1 MTQPAPGVNTGV
13 LRDREGRVQHQ
24 ALARTPTGV
33 EYRSIGLAGPCPGC
47 GRRLCY
53 GAPAHHLKIAPGYA
67 HINVG
72 DLVYCPWCKACH
84 VIGNDLGLTRV
95 ETPTDPTVARALSA
109 CIGRCKVEYPGLFAK
124 PKPAPP
130 PPASSPAQAFSG
142 VGTRRPTT
150 TNRPTRDSERR
161 DIA

>member
-1 MTQPAPGVNTGV
+1 MTQPAPGVSTGV
-13 LRDREGRVQHQ
+13 QRDRDGRVQHQ
-24 ALARTPTGV
+24 ALGRTPTGV

-47 GRRLCY
+47 RRRLCY

-95 ETPTDPTVARALSA
+95 KTPTDPTVARALSA

-150 TNRPTRDSERR
+150 TNHPTRDSERR

>member
-1 MTQPAPGVNTGV
+1 MTQPAPGVSTGV
-13 LRDREGRVQHQ
+13 QRDREGRVQHQ
-24 ALARTPTGV
+24 ALARTPSGV

-72 DLVYCPWCKACH
+72 DLVYCPWCKACA
-84 VIGNDLGLTRV
+84 VIGDDLGLARV
-95 ETPTDPTVARALSA
+95 ETPTDQTVARALSA

-124 PKPAPP
+124 PRPAPP

>member
-1 MTQPAPGVNTGV
+1 MTQPAPGVSTGV
-13 LRDREGRVQHQ
+13 QRDREGRVQHQ

-33 EYRSIGLAGPCPGC
+33 EYRSIGLAGPCHGC

-72 DLVYCPWCKACH
+72 DLVYCPWCKACA
-84 VIGNDLGLTRV
+84 VIGDDLGLT
-95 ETPTDPTVARALSA
+95 PCPDPTEPDAALAYRNCVANCKAAYPAL
-109 CIGRCKVEYPGLFAK
+109 YAK

-150 TNRPTRDSERR
+150 TNRPTRDSTRR